1 MKSRTTHK
9 VCSESPIV
17 GEDVGEGEG
26 HGEGAEENVGDSQV
40 CNEDVPGG
48 QHRLR
53 IEFLSQKVNI
63 SSKTRNIRYLYR
75 NISSQKRMISS

>member
-53 IEFLSQKVNI
+53 IESLSQKVNI
-63 SSKTRNIRYLYR
+63 LSKKIITSLYR